1 MDLNISHAYFD
12 CFDHFLLT
20 KNKVARN
27 DDEAMSVIGTT
38 KLGIVT
44 NNALAVPLLSSEKGE
59 KVWRFGFL
67 FQFSVLAGAVTSL
80 LTDQSHVLMLGLL
93 LAWHT
98 VAYWWFLFKN

>member
-1 MDLNISHAYFD
+1 MLVNILPNVNNQLKWLEFHGFKNVLVDLSISHAYFD

-59 KVWRFGFL
+59 KV
-67 FQFSVLAGAVTSL
+67 
-80 LTDQSHVLMLGLL
+80 
-93 LAWHT
+93 
-98 VAYWWFLFKN
+98 